1 MFACTRSQT
10 YSCVF
15 MSRRLVPYRLALA
28 NQSLEQDQTKALNEL
43 DKMKAAAREV
53 ADGINKS
60 RSRLKQLEVG
70 LSTS

>member
-1 MFACTRSQT
+1 
-10 YSCVF
+10 